1 VDRIQLYAHVRG
13 RQVGIKGQAH
23 MISKIGVIIARG
35 AARNSATS
43 RAQMKIDAR
52 EINPPFAAAATRK

>member
-43 RAQMKIDAR
+43 K
-52 EINPPFAAAATRK
+52 PK